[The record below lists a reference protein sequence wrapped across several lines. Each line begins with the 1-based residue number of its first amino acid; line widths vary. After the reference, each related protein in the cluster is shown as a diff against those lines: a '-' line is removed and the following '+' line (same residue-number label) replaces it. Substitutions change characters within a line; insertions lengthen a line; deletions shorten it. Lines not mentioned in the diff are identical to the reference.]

1 MPAASWD
8 NLPASEWVDGPAT
21 HYPEDAAR
29 YQFGIETRT
38 GPSAAGYTHALK
50 YRIHYTADSDTP
62 QNRGSRM
69 MWMTPAMIRELQR
82 FLQKWL
88 IDQGQANAG
97 N

>member
-8 NLPASEWVDGPAT
+8 SFPASEWVDGPAVG
-21 HYPEDAAR
+21 YPEDAAR
-29 YQFGIETRT
+29 YQFGIEPRSNPT
-38 GPSAAGYTHALK
+38 ANYTHALR

-62 QNRGSRM
+62 QNNNGTRM
-69 MWMTPAMIRELQR
+69 MWMTPLMIRELQR

-88 IDQGQANAG
+88 IEQGQANAG